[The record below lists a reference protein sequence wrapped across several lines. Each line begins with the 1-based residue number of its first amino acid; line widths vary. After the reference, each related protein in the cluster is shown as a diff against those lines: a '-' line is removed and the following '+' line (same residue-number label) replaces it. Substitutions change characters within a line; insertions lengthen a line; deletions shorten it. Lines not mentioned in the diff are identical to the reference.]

1 LAFVVSK
8 YSVLHKQEQA
18 HDDGIWCVAWR
29 RNTEHQLEHIV
40 TGSSDDT
47 AKAWKWNDSAIDS
60 SSGGDTESG
69 HGSKPLTLRY
79 IFDGHSLGL
88 VSVDIDSAGSV
99 AASSSLDSHIRL
111 WDLESGSQL
120 QTIDCT
126 PVDSWTVAFSPDGKQ
141 IGTGSH
147 FGKVN
152 LYCTERGVLL
162 NSLDA
167 AGKFTLTVAFVS
179 WTLAS

>member
-1 LAFVVSK
+1 M
-8 YSVLHKQEQA
+8 LHKLEQA
-18 HDDGIWCVAWR
+18 HDEGIWCVAWR
-29 RNTEHQLEHIV
+29 RNVEQQLDHIV

-47 AKAWKWNDSAIDS
+47 AKAWKWSDSAVDLAAA
-60 SSGGDTESG
+60 SGGDYELTG
-69 HGSKPLTLRY
+69 GSQGPLALRY

-88 VSVDIDSAGSV
+88 VSVDINSTGSV
-99 AASSSLDSHIRL
+99 VASSSLDSHIRL

-120 QTIDCT
+120 KTIDCT

-141 IGTGSH
+141 IGTGNH

-167 AGKFTLTVAFVS
+167 AGKFTLTIAFVS
-179 WTLAS
+179 VPGLLTILD